1 MYFALNAANIRL
13 LDPGLRRDD
22 VILLGSE
29 KSFKSKAIYF
39 MKDIIKQKN
48 YIGRFAPSPTGP
60 LHFGSLVAAVGSYLE
75 AKTKNGKWLLRV
87 EDIDPPREVK
97 GATKSII
104 STLEQFG
111 FEWDEH
117 ITYQSRRYD
126 IYQQYI
132 DKLMH
137 RSLAYSCG
145 CSRKEIAEVANRS
158 ANGLIYPG
166 TCRAGLGNKQPRS
179 VRLLTENID
188 IHFNDLAQGD
198 ITQNLETESGDYVI
212 KRADGLYAYNLAV
225 VIDDQLSGVTDIV
238 RGYDLLPCTC
248 QHIYLQ
254 RVLHF
259 DTPRY
264 AHLPIAINNSGQ
276 KLSKQNLAKEVDGHK
291 KVLTLFN
298 ALTFLNQNPDPH
310 LLDCDL
316 DAVWKWAL
324 DNWDIAPIKGVKE
337 KSALEV

>member
-1 MYFALNAANIRL
+1 MQNSSTNN
-13 LDPGLRRDD
+13 
-22 VILLGSE
+22 
-29 KSFKSKAIYF
+29 
-39 MKDIIKQKN
+39 N

-75 AKTKNGKWLLRV
+75 AKTNHGKWLLRV

-97 GATKSII
+97 GATKNII

-117 ITYQSRRYD
+117 ITYQSRRYE
-126 IYQQYI
+126 IYQEYI
-132 DKLMH
+132 DQLLH

-145 CSRKEIAEVANRS
+145 CSRKEIAKTATRS

-166 TCRAGLGNKQPRS
+166 TCRIGLGNKEPRS

-188 IHFNDLAQGD
+188 INFHDLVQGV
-198 ITQNLETESGDYVI
+198 IIQNLETESGDYVI

-225 VIDDQLSGVTDIV
+225 VIDDQLSGITDIV
-238 RGYDLLPCTC
+238 RGHDLLACTC

-264 AHLPIAINNSGQ
+264 AHLPIAINKSGQ
-276 KLSKQNLAKEVDGHK
+276 KLSKQNLAKEIDTHNK
-291 KVLTLFN
+291 AQALFN
-298 ALTFLNQNPDPH
+298 ALTFLNQNPDKQ
-310 LLDCDL
+310 LLESDL
-316 DAVWKWAL
+316 DSIW
-324 DNWDIAPIKGVKE
+324 NWSIENWNIGAIKGVKE
-337 KSALEV
+337 KPAIDP

>member
-1 MYFALNAANIRL
+1 M
-13 LDPGLRRDD
+13 
-22 VILLGSE
+22 
-29 KSFKSKAIYF
+29 SKPVSIT
-39 MKDIIKQKN
+39 N

-75 AKTKNGKWLLRV
+75 AKTKGGKWLLRI
-87 EDIDPPREVK
+87 EDIDPPREIK

-104 STLEQFG
+104 HTLEQFG

-126 IYQQYI
+126 IYQEYI
-132 DKLMH
+132 DKLLH

-145 CSRKEIAEVANRS
+145 CSRKDIAAAATRS
-158 ANGLIYPG
+158 ANGLVYPG
-166 TCRAGLGNKQPRS
+166 TCRTGLGKKESRS

-188 IHFNDLAQGD
+188 IHFQDLIQGD
-198 ITQNLETESGDYVI
+198 IIQNLESESGDYVI
-212 KRADGLYAYNLAV
+212 KRADGLFAYNLAV

-254 RVLHF
+254 RTLHF

-264 AHLPIAINNSGQ
+264 AHLPIAINETGQ
-276 KLSKQNLAKEVDGHK
+276 KLSKQNLAKEVHVK
-291 KVLTLFN
+291 EKIKNLFN
-298 ALTFLNQNPDPH
+298 ALTFLNQNPDKQ
-310 LLDCDL
+310 LLDGDL
-316 DAVWKWAL
+316 DSIWEWAI
-324 DNWDIAPIKGVKE
+324 DNWNIEPIMRIKE
-337 KSALEV
+337 KAAIET